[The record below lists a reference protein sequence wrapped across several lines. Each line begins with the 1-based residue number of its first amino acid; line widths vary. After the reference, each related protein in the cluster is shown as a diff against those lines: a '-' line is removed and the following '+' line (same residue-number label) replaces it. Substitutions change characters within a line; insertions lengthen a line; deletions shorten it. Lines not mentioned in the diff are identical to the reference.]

1 MNTKIVVITLK
12 SIYGTIKAYPRND
25 SAILFATIAGTKT
38 LTIDTLKQ
46 ITLLGY
52 SIECLNGGCDIT
64 INDLTS

>member
-1 MNTKIVVITLK
+1 MQTKIVVITLK
-12 SIYGTIKAYPRND
+12 SVYGTVKAYPRND
-25 SAILFATIAGTKT
+25 SAILFSFIAGTKT

-64 INDLTS
+64 IDDLTN